1 MDRERAFMK
10 VVYEGD
16 VPRLLA
22 RTRKDIEEA
31 DCGRIMYQRPLVFFG
46 SAQESV
52 EKGLWLYTKNILPL
66 IAEEHVDITCM
77 AAARYGI
84 DAILGDIASLKKMEE
99 AVSRYPD
106 LAKVAYL
113 VVADMRDE
121 PGCSKFLKQAFP
133 AATLQR
139 IPLCEP

>member
-1 MDRERAFMK
+1 MK

-77 AAARYGI
+77 AAVRYGI
-84 DAILGDIASLKKMEE
+84 DAIVGDFESLRKIAV
-99 AVSRYPD
+99 AIPRYPD
-106 LAKVAYL
+106 LAKVAHII
-113 VVADMRDE
+113 VVGKHGE
-121 PGCSKFLKQAFP
+121 PDLECLKQAFP
-133 AATLQR
+133 AATLHL
-139 IPLCEP
+139 ILLCES